1 MSSQPSRARPS
12 TGRRRFGYVVAVL
25 VNAVLLFLM
34 LVSPG
39 WEAVPILTGDTAR
52 VVPWIGASFGVG
64 ILANL
69 VFLAR
74 DPIWLKAVGDLVT
87 TIVGLLATWQVW
99 QVFPFDFSD
108 TVDAGPVIRVL
119 LVVALAGGVI
129 GVLAAVGAIV
139 KDRRPARRE

>member
-1 MSSQPSRARPS
+1 MSSPPSRVRPS

-34 LVSPG
+34 LVAPG
-39 WEAVPILTGDTAR
+39 WEAVPILTGDTER
-52 VVPWIGASFGVG
+52 VIPWIGASCGVG
-64 ILANL
+64 IIANL

-74 DPIWLKAVGDLVT
+74 DPVWLKAAGDLVT
-87 TIVGLLATWQVW
+87 TIVGLLATWRVW

-108 TVDAGPVIRVL
+108 TVDAGPLIRVL

-129 GVLAAVGAIV
+129 GVVAAVGAIV
-139 KDRRPARRE
+139 KDRRPAPRE

>member
-1 MSSQPSRARPS
+1 MSSPPSRVRPS
-12 TGRRRFGYVVAVL
+12 TGRRRFGYVVAIL
-25 VNAVLLFLM
+25 VNALLLFLM

-39 WEAVPILTGDTAR
+39 WEAVPILTGDTER
-52 VVPWIGASFGVG
+52 VIPWIGASFGVG

-99 QVFPFDFSD
+99 QVFPFDFSG
-108 TVDAGPVIRVL
+108 TVDAGALVRVL
-119 LVVALAGGVI
+119 LVIALAGGVI
-129 GVLAAVGAIV
+129 GAAAAVGAIV
-139 KDRRPARRE
+139 KDRRTAPRD